1 MIKIDIQKTFLSR
14 SSKPM
19 EFNFQCE
26 IPLHQTNSL
35 FGESGV
41 GKTTFLKLLS
51 GLLTPD
57 RGFISVDGQTWFD
70 SEKKINLPI
79 VSRSIGFLFQESSLY
94 PNMNVRENL
103 EFAFQKG
110 KEDKNFLQSLM
121 TTAEIDNLLNHKVEG
136 LSGGQKQRVALVR
149 SLLQKPKFLFLD
161 EPFSFLDRRIRSQL
175 VSLVESIQKQYQM
188 TVILISHEIPEVIK
202 LSKKV
207 YIVSNGQIVSSGDPI
222 DLFRQKHNDL
232 LEAEVIGRSL
242 NDEVA
247 LWYPNPFVV
256 LKRKEN
262 DPTLKTNEFC
272 LTEIKIKN
280 EGE

>member
-14 SSKPM
+14 SSKPL

-70 SEKKINLPI
+70 SEKKTNLPI

-262 DPTLKTNEFC
+262 DPSLKTNEFC